1 MKAIFRTGTS
11 AALLGIALTTSSI
24 GLGAQVEDAVLA
36 TLDVEKYFAGS
47 APSPVEGQRTVQT
60 AQSVEIVREKP
71 AAISNG
77 GSYGIIAPLY
87 RYADPLSLIRLVN
100 GGLTP
105 TTFSITVVGVPSG
118 NNLGTAQIFVPGAA
132 SLQKSISEILTA
144 ANATPGVSDTTYSFY
159 IQSAAQLAGY
169 QHIIFSNSSGF
180 LENVSV
186 CKYNLNQSFSATAY
200 AEGVINVH
208 TSVLAGGTFPSQIEL
223 HNYASTTQ
231 TYILN
236 VYESVT
242 GALKGRASIN
252 AAANSTYLLPFTDIQ
267 QAIGW
272 NPTATEIHANVSLST
287 TTGTTAPQASIG
299 HTIVNTRQTNTVL
312 NMTNVCA
319 VNAPPAITVPGPTV
333 TNTVTVATSLT
344 SSINGTFNGWTGS
357 TLFSL
362 TNGQVWRQSSYAYL
376 YHYAYRPDVAI
387 FAFGSGYKMSV
398 EGVASWI
405 DVVRI
410 P

>member
-1 MKAIFRTGTS
+1 MKTIFRTGMS
-11 AALLGIALTTSSI
+11 AALLGFALTTSSI
-24 GLGAQVEDAVLA
+24 GLCAQVEDAVLP
-36 TLDVEKYFAGS
+36 TLDVEKYFAGG
-47 APSPVEGQRTVQT
+47 APSPVEGQRTVQS

-87 RYADPLSLIRLVN
+87 LYADPLSLIRLVN

-105 TTFSITVVGVPSG
+105 TTFSITVVGVPTG
-118 NNLGTAQIFVPGAA
+118 NNLGTAQIVVPGAA

-144 ANATPGVSDTTYSFY
+144 ANATPGERDTTYSFY
-159 IQSAAQLAGY
+159 ILSAAQLAGY
-169 QHIIFSNSSGF
+169 QHIIWSPSSGF

-186 CKYNLNQSFSATAY
+186 CKYNLNQSFSAIAY

-208 TSVLAGGTFPSQIEL
+208 TSVLAGGAFPSQIEL

-236 VYESVT
+236 VYESIT

-272 NPTATEIHANVSLST
+272 NPTATEIHANVSLLT

-299 HTIVNTRQTNTVL
+299 HTIVNTRQTPHLDEKPTTVRD
-312 NMTNVCA
+312 
-319 VNAPPAITVPGPTV
+319 AIGGLPWLQGFY
-333 TNTVTVATSLT
+333 
-344 SSINGTFNGWTGS
+344 GF
-357 TLFSL
+357 
-362 TNGQVWRQSSYAYL
+362 
-376 YHYAYRPDVAI
+376 DV
-387 FAFGSGYKMSV
+387 
-398 EGVASWI
+398 
-405 DVVRI
+405 
-410 P
+410 